1 MNEHTNNWR
10 QLLSTKIDKEKWP
23 LFYGQKVKAGVLK
36 IIIPLHSDAE
46 IQQIIQTFDLIM
58 ASEVRNMGIEILLL
72 GVHPSFDI
80 HEVPRFQQFETSK
93 IPHYS
98 FKGGL
103 TISKE

>member
-1 MNEHTNNWR
+1 
-10 QLLSTKIDKEKWP
+10 
-23 LFYGQKVKAGVLK
+23 
-36 IIIPLHSDAE
+36 
-46 IQQIIQTFDLIM
+46 M

-80 HEVPRFQQFETSK
+80 HEVPRFQQFESSK